1 MKTKERVLQILYNS
15 KGSEVSGEE
24 IAKSLCVSRNSVWK
38 SVNSLKK
45 DGYLIYTSPNGY
57 MLDMQKELFTESNIK
72 KYLKDDRKI
81 LLFDIIDSTNNMAK
95 QLAQNGEGEGTVV
108 IAKSQTNGKGRM
120 GRSFISSSENG
131 LYLTIILRP
140 RVSVDKCVNITVLGA
155 VSLCEAIEE
164 LCGVECQIKWVN
176 DIYIN
181 EKKVSGIL
189 TEASINFEGG
199 TMQYAVIGMGIN
211 VYEPVGGFD
220 PEIKDIATAIYEKEI
235 QGDVKSKLCAMI
247 IDRFFYHYSR
257 IEEKSYLQKYKE
269 KSMIIDKMVDVYVGD
284 QIISGKAIDIDENA
298 NLVVETEQ
306 GVRKF
311 NSGEARVRKNK
322 ESTSN

>member
-220 PEIKDIATAIYEKEI
+220 PEIKDIDCNLRKRDTGRRKI
-235 QGDVKSKLCAMI
+235 QALRYD
-247 IDRFFYHYSR
+247 
-257 IEEKSYLQKYKE
+257 
-269 KSMIIDKMVDVYVGD
+269 
-284 QIISGKAIDIDENA
+284 N
-298 NLVVETEQ
+298 
-306 GVRKF
+306 
-311 NSGEARVRKNK
+311 
-322 ESTSN
+322 